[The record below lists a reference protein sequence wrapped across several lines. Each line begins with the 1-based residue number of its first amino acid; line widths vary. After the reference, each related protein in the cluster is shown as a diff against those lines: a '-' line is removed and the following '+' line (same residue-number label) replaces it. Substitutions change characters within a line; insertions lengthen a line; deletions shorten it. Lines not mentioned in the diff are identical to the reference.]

1 MSKANL
7 YQQRPADGIQ
17 AESPLHHAEL
27 DKLAARKVAN
37 AGVTLREKKFL
48 GHLTLRGD
56 AHDPAFAGGVHQA
69 LGLELPVAWAWWPRA
84 KPRCSG
90 SARTSGC

>member
-27 DKLAARKVAN
+27 DKLAARKVAKDFPKT
-37 AGVTLREKKFL
+37 AFL
-48 GHLTLRGD
+48 MGSS
-56 AHDPAFAGGVHQA
+56 V
-69 LGLELPVAWAWWPRA
+69 LPR
-84 KPRCSG
+84 
-90 SARTSGC
+90 